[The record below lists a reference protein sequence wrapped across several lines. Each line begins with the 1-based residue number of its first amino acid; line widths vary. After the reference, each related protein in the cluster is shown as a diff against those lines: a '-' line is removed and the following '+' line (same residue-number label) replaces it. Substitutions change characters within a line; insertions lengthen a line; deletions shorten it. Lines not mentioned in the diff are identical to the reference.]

1 MMSRCHPERGEG
13 SAVGFPRA
21 GFLALAGFALIA
33 ASAACGNS
41 SKPPV
46 SAVSLAD
53 SADQVIFDGHALMTN
68 SGVKRGDL
76 YADTIFV
83 INDQTRFALR
93 KVRAIF
99 NTETGAPN
107 GTLKGDRG
115 TYDLHTQILEGY
127 GNVVVTSTD
136 GKQLRSNHLKY
147 SQSMN
152 QISSDSAFTFYR
164 GKDVQRG
171 IGFVSDPNITVFR
184 CLRACSVAADVPL
197 GNLNP

>member
-1 MMSRCHPERGEG
+1 MTTWLPRFIALAIFAVALTDCRKTTQPPGGEG
-13 SAVGFPRA
+13 S
-21 GFLALAGFALIA
+21 
-33 ASAACGNS
+33 
-41 SKPPV
+41 
-46 SAVSLAD
+46 SLAD
-53 SADQVIFDGHALMTN
+53 SADQIIFDGHALMTTA
-68 SGVKRGDL
+68 GVKRGEMFS
-76 YADTIFV
+76 DTIYVFRE
-83 INDQTRFALR
+83 QTLFALR

-115 TYDLHTQILEGY
+115 TYDLRAQVLEGY

-136 GKQLRSNHLKY
+136 GKRLLSNHLKY
-147 SQSMN
+147 SQGIN

-197 GNLNP
+197 GNLTP

>member
-1 MMSRCHPERGEG
+1 MTG
-13 SAVGFPRA
+13 PR
-21 GFLALAGFALIA
+21 FLAAMLAVVV
-33 ASAACGNS
+33 AACGPT

-46 SAVSLAD
+46 AATTLAD
-53 SADQVIFDGHALMTN
+53 TAEQVIFDGHALMTN
-68 SGVKRGDL
+68 SGVKRGDMF
-76 YADTIFV
+76 ADTIYVFR
-83 INDQTRFALR
+83 DQTLFALR

-107 GTLKGDRG
+107 GTLKGEHG
-115 TYDLHTQILEGY
+115 TYDLRTQTLEGY

-136 GKQLRSNHLKY
+136 GKRLTSNHLKY
-147 SQSMN
+147 AQALN